1 MRLLVTGSS
10 GHLGEALVRVLRTQ
24 GRDVVGLDARPSPTT
39 DLVGSVTDRALVREA
54 VSRAGAVLHTAT
66 LHKPDVRTSSR
77 QDFVDTNVTGTLA
90 LLEESAAAGVGAF
103 VLTSTTSTYGRALTP
118 PDGEPAVWV
127 DEDLV
132 PVPRNVY
139 GATKRAAED
148 LGELVARDEGLPV
161 VVLRASRFFPEGDDR
176 EDVRRSGPAAN
187 VKANE
192 LLHRRVD
199 LQDVVDAHLLAV
211 ERAPALGHARY
222 VVSAPTPFTRADAP
236 RLRVDAPGLV
246 RSRFPDQPA
255 LYAQQGWRVPDGIE
269 RVYDSSRA
277 QRELGWRPRYDF
289 RHLLDS
295 LAAGEDPRSPLARQV
310 GAKGYHG
317 APTWPGTT

>member
-1 MRLLVTGSS
+1 MS
-10 GHLGEALVRVLRTQ
+10 GA
-24 GRDVVGLDARPSPTT
+24 S
-39 DLVGSVTDRALVREA
+39 
-54 VSRAGAVLHTAT
+54 AVLHTAT
-66 LHKPDVRTSSR
+66 LHEPHVATSTR
-77 QDFVDTNVTGTLA
+77 QEFVDTNVTGTLA
-90 LLEESAAAGVGAF
+90 LLESSAAAGVGAF

-118 PDGEPAVWV
+118 PDGAPAVWV

-161 VVLRASRFFPEGDDR
+161 VVLRTSRFFPEGDDR
-176 EDVRRSGPAAN
+176 PEASRSRPDAN
-187 VKANE
+187 VKADE

-222 VVSAPTPFTRADAP
+222 VVSAPTPFTRADAA
-236 RLRVDAPGLV
+236 RVRTDAPGLV
-246 RSRFPDQPA
+246 AERFPDQPA
-255 LYAQQGWRVPDGIE
+255 LYAQQGWRLADGFA
-269 RVYDSSRA
+269 RVYDSGRA

-295 LAAGEDPRSPLARQV
+295 LAAGQDPRSPLAQQV
-310 GAKGYHG
+310 GAKGYHA
-317 APTWPGTT
+317 APTWPYTT